1 MGILDRL
8 GLLAK
13 GKFKVWR
20 QGSETPPG
28 TAALEKELASAS
40 PVVGRAADLP
50 AEAAEPPAGSDYLRE
65 VPDPSNPKKRTL

>member
-20 QGSETPPG
+20 QGSETPVG
-28 TAALEKELASAS
+28 SAALDRELRSAS
-40 PVVGRAADLP
+40 PVVSRAPDLP
-50 AEAAEPPAGSDYLRE
+50 PDGCELAVDSDYLRE
-65 VPDPSNPKKRTL
+65 APDPSNPKKRTL